1 MEGRKRLDSNAREKR
16 EEWNTCAMRAKVGAA
31 CGEEDGTE
39 SGTAGVSEEVERGM
53 SKNRI

>member
-31 CGEEDGTE
+31 CGEEDGHRKWH
-39 SGTAGVSEEVERGM
+39 SWGVRG
-53 SKNRI
+53 SRKRNE